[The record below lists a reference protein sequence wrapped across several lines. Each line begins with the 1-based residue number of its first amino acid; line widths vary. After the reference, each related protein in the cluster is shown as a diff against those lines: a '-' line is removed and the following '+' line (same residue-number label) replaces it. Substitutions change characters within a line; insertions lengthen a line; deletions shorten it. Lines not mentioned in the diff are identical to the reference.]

1 MREADRDLGMSSQTR
16 ERTPSRGLNV
26 YFEDLNL
33 EAPEGADRISEQPL
47 IFFPQQAFDAAV
59 DCSLL
64 LHREM
69 IDISQRNLNS
79 SFSLLR
85 RLAGA
90 RSLIEIVEL
99 QAAHVSNQVAALM
112 AQTEEVA
119 RLSIKATMNIF
130 RSSNTERE

>member
-1 MREADRDLGMSSQTR
+1 MSSHSR
-16 ERTPSRGLNV
+16 ERTPNRDLNV

-33 EAPEGADRISEQPL
+33 EAPEGAGRISEQPL

-59 DCSLL
+59 DCGLI

-69 IDISQRNLNS
+69 IDISQRNLNA

-85 RLAGA
+85 KLAGA

-99 QAAHVSNQVAALM
+99 QAAHASNQVAALM

-130 RSSNTERE
+130 RSSNTERQ

>member
-1 MREADRDLGMSSQTR
+1 MSSHSR
-16 ERTPSRGLNV
+16 ELNANRDLNV

-33 EAPEGADRISEQPL
+33 EAPEGAGRISEQPL
-47 IFFPQQAFDAAV
+47 MFFPQQAFDAAV
-59 DCSLL
+59 DCGLI

-69 IDISQRNLNS
+69 IDISQRNLNA

-85 RLAGA
+85 KLAGA

-119 RLSIKATMNIF
+119 RLSIKTTMNIF
-130 RSSNTERE
+130 RRSNSERQ

>member
-1 MREADRDLGMSSQTR
+1 MSSHSR
-16 ERTPSRGLNV
+16 ERTPNRDLNV

-33 EAPEGADRISEQPL
+33 EAPKGAGRISEQPL

-59 DCSLL
+59 DCGLI

-69 IDISQRNLNS
+69 IDISQRNLNA

-85 RLAGA
+85 KLAGA

-130 RSSNTERE
+130 RSSNTERQ

>member
-1 MREADRDLGMSSQTR
+1 MSSHSR
-16 ERTPSRGLNV
+16 ERTPRDLNV

-33 EAPEGADRISEQPL
+33 EAPEGAGRISEQPL

-59 DCSLL
+59 DCGLI

-69 IDISQRNLNS
+69 IDISQRNLNA

-85 RLAGA
+85 KLAGA

-130 RSSNTERE
+130 RSSNTERQ

>member
-1 MREADRDLGMSSQTR
+1 MSSQSR
-16 ERTPSRGLNV
+16 ERSPSLGLNV

-33 EAPEGADRISEQPL
+33 EAPEGVGRISEQPL
-47 IFFPQQAFDAAV
+47 MFFPQQAFDAAV
-59 DCSLL
+59 DCGLI

-69 IDISQRNLNS
+69 IDISQRNLNA

-85 RLAGA
+85 KLAGA
-90 RSLIEIVEL
+90 RNLIEIVEL
-99 QAAHVSNQVAALM
+99 QAAHVSNQVAALI

-130 RSSNTERE
+130 RSSNTERQ

>member
-1 MREADRDLGMSSQTR
+1 MSSHSR
-16 ERTPSRGLNV
+16 ERTPRNLNV

-33 EAPEGADRISEQPL
+33 EAPEGAGRISEQPL

-59 DCSLL
+59 DCGLI

-69 IDISQRNLNS
+69 IDISQRNLNA

-85 RLAGA
+85 KLAGA

-130 RSSNTERE
+130 RSSNTERQ

>member
-1 MREADRDLGMSSQTR
+1 MSSHSR
-16 ERTPSRGLNV
+16 ELNANRDLNV

-33 EAPEGADRISEQPL
+33 EAPEGAGRISEQPL

-59 DCSLL
+59 DCGLI

-69 IDISQRNLNS
+69 IDISQRNLNA

-85 RLAGA
+85 KLAGA

-119 RLSIKATMNIF
+119 RLSIKTTMNIF
-130 RSSNTERE
+130 RRSNSERQ

>member
-1 MREADRDLGMSSQTR
+1 
-16 ERTPSRGLNV
+16 
-26 YFEDLNL
+26 
-33 EAPEGADRISEQPL
+33 
-47 IFFPQQAFDAAV
+47 
-59 DCSLL
+59 
-64 LHREM
+64 M
-69 IDISQRNLNS
+69 IDISQRNLNA

-85 RLAGA
+85 KLAGA

-130 RSSNTERE
+130 RSSNTERQ